1 MSDDDIKIADIESIK
16 SLSKR
21 NKQKNCSAHE
31 EYDRETAKGNTL
43 KAKALG
49 YELADDI
56 IKNLDRFTAGS
67 EEIENSEISAQRG
80 VLMVFA
86 ATVVIENKIDSSVV
100 SRIAENSFNER
111 LESAAPWLYK
121 AVGDSG
127 AFSFYYLA
135 YRRGTEVERRIGQ
148 TFAMLCSHDG
158 DPVYQELGEAI
169 YCWFISHAEK
179 KLGAAD
185 II

>member
-1 MSDDDIKIADIESIK
+1 MSDEDIKIADLGSIK
-16 SLSKR
+16 SLSKK
-21 NKQKNCSAHE
+21 NKQNNCSAHE
-31 EYDRETAKGNTL
+31 EYDRENAKGNTL

-49 YELADDI
+49 YELADDVV
-56 IKNLDRFTAGS
+56 KNLDRFTAGS
-67 EEIENSEISAQRG
+67 EEMENSEISVQRG

-111 LESAAPWLYK
+111 LESTAPGLYK

-135 YRRGTEVERRIGQ
+135 FRRGTEIERRIGQ

-169 YCWFISHAEK
+169 YCWFISHTEK
-179 KLGAAD
+179 KLGIAG

>member
-1 MSDDDIKIADIESIK
+1 
-16 SLSKR
+16 
-21 NKQKNCSAHE
+21 
-31 EYDRETAKGNTL
+31 
-43 KAKALG
+43 
-49 YELADDI
+49 
-56 IKNLDRFTAGS
+56 
-67 EEIENSEISAQRG
+67 
-80 VLMVFA
+80 MVFA

-111 LESAAPWLYK
+111 LESTAPGLYK

-135 YRRGTEVERRIGQ
+135 FRRGTEIERRIGQ

-169 YCWFISHAEK
+169 YCWFISQTEK
-179 KLGAAD
+179 KLGIAG